1 MGRIGE
7 RFAALRARGERA
19 LIPFVTAGDPDL
31 ATTQSLVLA
40 LAQAGAD
47 LIEIGIPFSDPL
59 AEGPTVQRASERALR
74 SGASLRRVLEL
85 VKTLRPQI
93 DVPLVLMG
101 YTNPILA
108 MGERAF
114 AEAAREVGV
123 DGVIVVDLP
132 PDEDEELYAA
142 LAAVGIDAILL
153 AAPTTL
159 PARLAMLAQRTR
171 GFLYYVSLTGVTG
184 ARSELARG
192 VEEAVRGIRAE
203 LGGSRL
209 RRLRRLDARARARH
223 RALRRWRRGRQ
234 RADRRDPARGARA
247 GRDRG
252 RRALRGG
259 AQGGAARAAFR
270 LSVSHSAF
278 T

>member
-19 LIPFVTAGDPDL
+19 LVPFVTAGDPDL
-31 ATTQSLVLA
+31 VTTQSLVLA

-59 AEGPTVQRASERALR
+59 AEGPTIQRASERALR
-74 SGASLRRVLEL
+74 SGVSLRRVLEL
-85 VKTLRPQI
+85 VKALRPQI

-132 PDEDEELYAA
+132 PDEGENLYAA
-142 LAAVGIDAILL
+142 LAGVGVDAILL
-153 AAPTTL
+153 AAPTTT
-159 PARLAMLAQRTR
+159 PSRLAMLAQRTR

-192 VEEAVRGIRAE
+192 VEQAVRGIRATSDIPVCVGFGVSTAEHARDIGRFADGVVVGSALIDAIQRAGSGPAAIDAATSFVAE
-203 LGGSRL
+203 LKAAL
-209 RRLRRLDARARARH
+209 RAR
-223 RALRRWRRGRQ
+223 
-234 RADRRDPARGARA
+234 P
-247 GRDRG
+247 
-252 RRALRGG
+252 
-259 AQGGAARAAFR
+259 
-270 LSVSHSAF
+270 SA
-278 T
+278 